1 MNWDQ
6 IENNWVAMTRRVR
19 PERPATGT
27 SSGAPMGIQ
36 SGERPVDALQPSGDM
51 AEIAVD
57 DIRSDGIALDGITL
71 DGADRP
77 VVPMVS
83 ASRQIA

>member
-19 PERPATGT
+19 PERPETATRSGT
-27 SSGAPMGIQ
+27 Q
-36 SGERPVDALQPSGDM
+36 YEERPVDALQPSGDM

-57 DIRSDGIALDGITL
+57 EIAADGITL